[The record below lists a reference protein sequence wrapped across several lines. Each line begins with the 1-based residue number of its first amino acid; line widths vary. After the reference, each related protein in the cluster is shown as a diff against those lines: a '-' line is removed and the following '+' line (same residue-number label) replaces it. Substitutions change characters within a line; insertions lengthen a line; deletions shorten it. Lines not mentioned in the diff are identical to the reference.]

1 MQSRRARSRGIL
13 PSTRITPAAPSRCRC
28 TRRCCLSRLSGF
40 PPGVA
45 GSDLRAHFPKVQC
58 PVRAGTSAA
67 VRSASRPE
75 ENAMHK
81 TDPMRKLLRRRFRGL
96 WLSAD
101 FRKLWASLTITSF
114 GAQITNLA
122 LPLTAALLLNAT
134 PMQMGILVALE
145 TLPFALVSLHAGV
158 LLDRVRKLPVI
169 IVADI
174 GRGIALLAIPI
185 AAWLGSLSIEI
196 LFAVGFLCGV
206 QNVVGGAAYQ
216 VLLGQMAG
224 RKRLVEA
231 NAKTALGE
239 TSAALI
245 GPGLAGGLIH
255 ALTAPFAIALDAVT
269 FFVSALM
276 LRRIVARNDV
286 PNPSAG
292 AGIWN
297 EIGEGLKLVWQNRTL
312 WGLAW
317 LAGTWQF
324 LHHMQIAVLILFATR
339 EIGLSAGAIG
349 VAYAFGGLGCVLASM
364 SAQRL
369 SARFGIGPVIVH
381 GLILTAFGWQ
391 AFGLIGGA
399 QWMATLAL
407 GGAMLVFDFGAVLY
421 GINYLALRQA
431 ITPDRLLGRMT
442 ATMRFVTVASAPLG
456 SLVGGALATGIG
468 LRATLLT
475 VGVLGLV
482 LSAAAVLWSPVR
494 RHHTLPAPAAE

>member
-1 MQSRRARSRGIL
+1 MTGVIMQSVRRW
-13 PSTRITPAAPSRCRC
+13 
-28 TRRCCLSRLSGF
+28 F
-40 PPGVA
+40 N
-45 GSDLRAHFPKVQC
+45 RAFQ
-58 PVRAGTSAA
+58 
-67 VRSASRPE
+67 
-75 ENAMHK
+75 
-81 TDPMRKLLRRRFRGL
+81 GL
-96 WLSAD
+96 WRSPD
-101 FRKLWASLTITSF
+101 FRRLWTSLTITAF

-122 LPLTAALLLNAT
+122 LPLTAALLLQAT
-134 PMQMGILVALE
+134 PFQMGVLVALE

-158 LLDRVRKLPVI
+158 LLDRVRKLPIVI
-169 IVADI
+169 AADL
-174 GRGIALLAIPI
+174 GRGIALLAIP
-185 AAWLGSLSIEI
+185 AAAFTHVLSIEI
-196 LFAVGFLCGV
+196 LYVVGFLCGV

-216 VLLGQMAG
+216 VLLAQMAG

-231 NAKTALGE
+231 NAKVALGE

-255 ALTAPFAIALDAVT
+255 ALTAPFAIALDAIT
-269 FFVSALM
+269 FLVSALM

-292 AGIWN
+292 AGIWI

-349 VAYAFGGLGCVLASM
+349 VAYACGGLGCVLASA

-391 AFGLIGGA
+391 AFGLIGGPP
-399 QWMATLAL
+399 WMATLAL
-407 GGAMLVFDFGAVLY
+407 GAAMLVFDFGAVLY

-442 ATMRFVTVASAPLG
+442 ATMRFLTVTSAPLG
-456 SLVGGALATGIG
+456 SLIGGSLATGIG
-468 LRATLLT
+468 LRATLLV
-475 VGVLGLV
+475 VGALGLA
-482 LSAAAVLWSPVR
+482 LAIGAMTTSPFR
-494 RHHTLPAPAAE
+494 SHRTLPATAAE